1 MKKTTVIPVVL
12 LLLTFVACGGKK
24 SKDEN
29 RKMEQNF
36 VVEGV
41 IENGRGAVIQL
52 GKVTGDDL
60 LIIGSD
66 TADVDGKFKIEG
78 FEREK
83 FIAVLSFEVT
93 KRIFLIVDTTSN
105 ITLNIPAVNYETY
118 TVEGSSDSKILKEIR
133 QLEKTFELRMTDL
146 RKAFEALPS
155 DDEKGQN
162 KIRVQ
167 YEDLLAESNAIYS
180 KEVMETNNPMIQLF
194 GYYILQQ
201 NFNDSVMGVVQ
212 KNIEANNLNNELTKH
227 FSNKY
232 KSIMATAIGSKA
244 PEIILPDSSGQ
255 PFSLSSLRGKIVL
268 VDFWASW
275 CGPCRD
281 ENPNVVKAYSQ
292 FKDKGFEILGISLDE
307 KRSSW
312 IEAIYAD
319 KIHWIH
325 LSELRGW
332 ESSAAR
338 SYGVSGIPAAFLLD
352 REGNIIAKDLR
363 GDALIKKLKEV
374 LN

>member
-1 MKKTTVIPVVL
+1 
-12 LLLTFVACGGKK
+12 
-24 SKDEN
+24 
-29 RKMEQNF
+29 
-36 VVEGV
+36 
-41 IENGRGAVIQL
+41 
-52 GKVTGDDL
+52 
-60 LIIGSD
+60 
-66 TADVDGKFKIEG
+66 
-78 FEREK
+78 
-83 FIAVLSFEVT
+83 
-93 KRIFLIVDTTSN
+93 
-105 ITLNIPAVNYETY
+105 
-118 TVEGSSDSKILKEIR
+118 
-133 QLEKTFELRMTDL
+133 
-146 RKAFEALPS
+146 
-155 DDEKGQN
+155 
-162 KIRVQ
+162 
-167 YEDLLAESNAIYS
+167 
-180 KEVMETNNPMIQLF
+180 
-194 GYYILQQ
+194 
-201 NFNDSVMGVVQ
+201 
-212 KNIEANNLNNELTKH
+212 
-227 FSNKY
+227 
-232 KSIMATAIGSKA
+232 MATAIGSKA

>member
-1 MKKTTVIPVVL
+1 MKKTIVLSAVL
-12 LLLTFVACGGKK
+12 LLLALAACGGKK
-24 SKDEN
+24 SKV
-29 RKMEQNF
+29 KTKTSEQNF

-41 IENGRGAVIQL
+41 IENGRGAVVQL

-66 TADVDGKFKIEG
+66 TADVNGKFKIEG

-93 KRIFLIVDTTSN
+93 KRIFLIVDSNSN
-105 ITLNIPAVNYETY
+105 INLNIPAVNYETY
-118 TVEGSSDSKILKEIR
+118 AVDGSADSKILREIR
-133 QLEKTFELRMTDL
+133 QIEKTFELRMTDL

-155 DDEKGQN
+155 GDEKGQN
-162 KIRVQ
+162 KIREQ
-167 YEDLLAESNAIYS
+167 YETLLAESNAVYS

-201 NFNDSVMGVVQ
+201 NFNDSVMGVII
-212 KNIEANNLNNELTKH
+212 KNIEANNLSNEITKH

-255 PFSLSSLRGKIVL
+255 PFALSSLRGKVVL

-275 CGPCRD
+275 CGPCRE
-281 ENPNVVKAYSQ
+281 ENPNVLNAYNQ

-363 GDALIKKLKEV
+363 GAALIEKLKEV